1 MKKLRIL
8 LSIALLA
15 AMLLSVGCSADTT
28 TDAMQPQVTENTP
41 AEAPETQMPAEETP
55 AQTGSQ
61 VADASQMAPVEDVVE
76 AAELKTMLAESLELL
91 TEKERRVIE
100 LYYYED
106 MTLKEISKIL
116 SVSESRVSQ
125 LHTKA
130 LLKMRKKMGPYMNI
144 LTD

>member
-8 LSIALLA
+8 LSVALLA

-76 AAELKTMLAESLELL
+76 DGMVPISGDCLQDGVYTVTVDSSSSMFKITQCELT
-91 TEKERRVIE
+91 V
-100 LYYYED
+100 
-106 MTLKEISKIL
+106 
-116 SVSESRVSQ
+116 
-125 LHTKA
+125 
-130 LLKMRKKMGPYMNI
+130 
-144 LTD
+144 